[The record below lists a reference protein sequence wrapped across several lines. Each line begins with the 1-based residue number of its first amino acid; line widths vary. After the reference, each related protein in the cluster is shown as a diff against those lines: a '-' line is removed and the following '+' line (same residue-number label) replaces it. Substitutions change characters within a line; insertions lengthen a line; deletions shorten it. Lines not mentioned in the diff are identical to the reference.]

1 MRERRW
7 QILWG
12 VLRVPS
18 FSARSASPLSNYN
31 QIKDRVFVA
40 RHHWGVWRYHARHTI
55 KTQITSRFADFVY
68 SKERFFYRKVPSGA
82 GNL

>member
-31 QIKDRVFVA
+31 QIKDRIFVA
-40 RHHWGVWRYHARHTI
+40 RHHWGV
-55 KTQITSRFADFVY
+55 
-68 SKERFFYRKVPSGA
+68 
-82 GNL
+82 

>member
-12 VLRVPS
+12 VLLVPP

-31 QIKDRVFVA
+31 QIKDRVFIA
-40 RHHWGVWRYHARHTI
+40 RHHWRV
-55 KTQITSRFADFVY
+55 
-68 SKERFFYRKVPSGA
+68 
-82 GNL
+82 